1 MSTWLDKPDA
11 DGLWWY
17 QVSRGMFLIAVRG
30 GEARDV
36 IDSTGTPNVHGPH
49 AHMQYFE
56 SGKWQRCE
64 LTRPE
69 PYKPPV
75 PPKVE
80 QCTGVMKTGGERRF
94 LTFVGHSCIVS
105 TFDAVTFGA
114 FSSDWVRANYTD
126 IKPLESPP

>member
-11 DGLWWY
+11 DGLWWR
-17 QVSRGMFLIAVRG
+17 QDGEEEPFLVAVEGKEFVFVLIGKRPM
-30 GEARDV
+30 
-36 IDSTGTPNVHGPH
+36 IHGTTTWDT
-49 AHMQYFE
+49 E
-56 SGKWQRCE
+56 TDRGKWQRCE
-64 LTRPE
+64 LTKPE

-80 QCTGVMKTGGERRF
+80 QCVGTGVSGESRF
-94 LTFVGHSCIVS
+94 LTFIVGACIITTLDGVCLGS
-105 TFDAVTFGA
+105 